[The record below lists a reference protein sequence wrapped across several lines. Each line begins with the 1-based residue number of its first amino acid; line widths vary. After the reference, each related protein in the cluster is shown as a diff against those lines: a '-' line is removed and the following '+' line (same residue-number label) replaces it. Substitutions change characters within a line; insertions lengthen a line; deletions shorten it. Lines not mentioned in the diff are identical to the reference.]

1 MAAPSAQEL
10 LTSDDPSPQKVIK
23 AKKSK
28 NVHSGIATIL
38 ATFNNTHVSL
48 TDKQGNLIAWSTAG
62 KNGFRGSRKSTSYAA
77 QKVAQDAAR
86 RAMAHGLKE
95 IEVRV
100 KGPGSGRESAI
111 RALQAV
117 GLEIRSLPHRPPSPP
132 RASSDVETGFAL
144 QATADA
150 LNVPAGGTAM
160 VTVTSARR
168 GYNGPIEIVAIDLPA
183 GFTSIPTVIGKGQNS
198 VVLTVS
204 ATTDAASGKWA
215 NIRIVGRAKV
225 GAQDYESVA
234 SVETALKTRFAAML
248 WPPRTLTG
256 AVGLGV
262 APAAQITL
270 KVETQSIVFG
280 KSLTAKIKVTA
291 NTGRQTRS
299 ERG

>member
-1 MAAPSAQEL
+1 MADEENKSQQPEAQQPEAEAKQETPAAAPAEETPAPKAKPKAKAKAKAKPEAKDEAKPEAEAKDEAKAKPKAKAKAKAKAKPEAKDEAKPEAEAKPEDKDEAKPEAKAKPEDKDEAEAKKKTKAKGKKDDSDSEKEEDSSVAAPSAQEL

-117 GLEIRSLPHRPPSPP
+117 GLEI
-132 RASSDVETGFAL
+132 
-144 QATADA
+144 
-150 LNVPAGGTAM
+150 
-160 VTVTSARR
+160 
-168 GYNGPIEIVAIDLPA
+168 
-183 GFTSIPTVIGKGQNS
+183 TSIR
-198 VVLTVS
+198 
-204 ATTDAASGKWA
+204 D
-215 NIRIVGRAKV
+215 
-225 GAQDYESVA
+225 
-234 SVETALKTRFAAML
+234 
-248 WPPRTLTG
+248 
-256 AVGLGV
+256 
-262 APAAQITL
+262 
-270 KVETQSIVFG
+270 
-280 KSLTAKIKVTA
+280 VTPIPH
-291 NTGRQTRS
+291 NGCRPKKR
-299 ERG
+299 RRV

>member
-1 MAAPSAQEL
+1 MADEENKSQQPEAQQPEAEAKQETPAAAPAEETPAPKAKPKAKAKAKAKAKPEAKDEAKPEAKAKPEDKDEAEAKKKTKAKGKKDDSDSEQEEDTSVAAPSAQEL

-117 GLEIRSLPHRPPSPP
+117 GLEI
-132 RASSDVETGFAL
+132 
-144 QATADA
+144 
-150 LNVPAGGTAM
+150 
-160 VTVTSARR
+160 
-168 GYNGPIEIVAIDLPA
+168 
-183 GFTSIPTVIGKGQNS
+183 TSIR
-198 VVLTVS
+198 
-204 ATTDAASGKWA
+204 D
-215 NIRIVGRAKV
+215 
-225 GAQDYESVA
+225 
-234 SVETALKTRFAAML
+234 
-248 WPPRTLTG
+248 
-256 AVGLGV
+256 
-262 APAAQITL
+262 
-270 KVETQSIVFG
+270 
-280 KSLTAKIKVTA
+280 VTPIPH
-291 NTGRQTRS
+291 NGCRPKKR
-299 ERG
+299 RRV